1 VLLTGAFHRS
11 LDEKLRFA
19 IPKPLRD
26 AIGHPNNSVL
36 YLAPGT
42 EGSLALYTEDAFER
56 LAGRLEQGSPNARD
70 TRAFSRLFYAQV
82 QRVEIDKQGRV
93 RLPAELA
100 RLAAIQ
106 KEIVLVGVREH
117 LEIWDRMRWEEYLS
131 ETQPHYDELAE
142 NAFVARTTP
151 DSMTARQE
159 PPAMQPSGVDTGPVR
174 PR

>member
-1 VLLTGAFHRS
+1 MFLTGAFHRS

-26 AIGHPNNSVL
+26 AIGHPSKSVL

-56 LAGRLEQGSPNARD
+56 LAGRLEQGSPNGRNV
-70 TRAFSRLFYAQV
+70 RAFSRLFYAQV
-82 QRVEIDKQGRV
+82 QRVEIDKQSRV
-93 RLPAELA
+93 RLSADLA
-100 RLAAIQ
+100 RLAGVQ
-106 KEIVLVGVREH
+106 KEIVLVGVRDH
-117 LEIWDRMRWEEYLS
+117 LEIWDRTRWEEYLS

-142 NAFVARTTP
+142 NAFTGRIS
-151 DSMTARQE
+151 DSMTARPE
-159 PPAMQPSGVDTGPVR
+159 PPAMQPSDADTRPVQ

>member
-1 VLLTGAFHRS
+1 MLLTGSFHRS

-26 AIGHPNNSVL
+26 AIGHPSNSVL

-56 LAGRLEQGSPNARD
+56 LAGRLEQGSPNGRD
-70 TRAFSRLFYAQV
+70 VRAFSRLFYAQV

-100 RLAAIQ
+100 RLAAVQ
-106 KEIVLVGVREH
+106 KEIVLVGVRDH
-117 LEIWDRMRWEEYLS
+117 LEIWDRTRWEGYLS
-131 ETQPHYDELAE
+131 DTQPHYDELAE
-142 NAFVARTTP
+142 NAFTGRTFP
-151 DSMTARQE
+151 ELIAARQE
-159 PPAMQPSGVDTGPVR
+159 PPATQPSDADTRPVQ